1 MARAKECVNRV
12 ELIVCA
18 AQELFSKYGFER
30 TTIDDIARQAGIG
43 KGSVYLE
50 FENKDEIL
58 MAVIRK
64 FAESSQSMMETHL
77 NQAAAPYLDAL
88 KQMLMDSIMSSYDVC
103 TGHLHTP
110 EIRIHTSRNV
120 RSQFKDYFAFSQKII
135 VQFLEKASANGE
147 LVDTESLDRLA
158 DLIMLACSGLKPPYL
173 QYRIP
178 SNEETPTR
186 ISIENDA
193 NELLDILIQGLGKN
207 IPRALRS

>member
-18 AQELFSKYGFER
+18 AQELFSRYGFER

-50 FENKDEIL
+50 FQNKDDIL

-64 FAESSQSMMETHL
+64 FADCKQSMMEQHFQ
-77 NQAAAPYLDAL
+77 QATPPYLEAM
-88 KQMLMDSIMSSYDVC
+88 KQMMMDSIMSSYDVC

-110 EIRIHTSRNV
+110 EIRVHTNLKV
-120 RSQFKDYFAFSQKII
+120 RAHFKDHFVFSHQILTK
-135 VQFLEKASANGE
+135 FLEKAAANGE
-147 LVDTESLDRLA
+147 LSDAETPERFA
-158 DLIMLACSGLKPPYL
+158 DLIMLSCSGLKPPYL

-178 SNEETPTR
+178 DDSEVPSRASVER
-186 ISIENDA
+186 DA
-193 NELLDILIQGLGKN
+193 ADLLQVLIDGLKKKPAG
-207 IPRALRS
+207 A